1 MQRDHNGSA
10 GVVNPRARQRAF
22 AIGIVRDGEHRE
34 DPLAELILSGK
45 VKDGEKVEI
54 SAGRQGITFNGVV
67 AQAA

>member
-1 MQRDHNGSA
+1 
-10 GVVNPRARQRAF
+10 
-22 AIGIVRDGEHRE
+22 
-34 DPLAELILSGK
+34 